1 MSLEALGT
9 YSLLGLIV
17 LILVRVPIGI
27 ALVFVGFVGNIYV
40 QGIMPSLIQFQLII
54 WEVATNFV
62 LVTLP
67 LFILMG
73 NLAQATG
80 LGRDLYQCFYRW
92 FGRVPGGLA
101 VSSVLSSAGFGSV
114 TGSSVATVTA
124 MGKFL
129 IPEMKRYRY
138 DMSLATGSLASAG
151 VLAIL
156 IPPSIPL
163 VFYSAWTETSL
174 GDLFIAGIIPGLLL
188 ALLFCLSIVIRS
200 VFNPALAP
208 KGERFSWAERVA
220 VLPYILPALSV
231 MLIVLGSIYA
241 GIATPTEAAVIGLA
255 WVLLLSLAR
264 GELSVLKLKDCM
276 QQSAA
281 LSGNVFILFLG
292 GLYYS
297 RFMAQTG
304 MVESLVQMI
313 SHWSLAPYTVMFLL
327 VLMYLVLGAILDT
340 FGMII
345 LTLPFVFPLIISLG
359 FDPVWFGIFIVM
371 MIELSLITPPIG
383 INVFVMQ
390 GVVPEVPLLSI
401 FKGTVPFVVMTLLM
415 VFLLLMFPEI
425 ALWLPQKMSG

>member
-1 MSLEALGT
+1 VSLEALGT

>member
-1 MSLEALGT
+1 VSLEALGT
-9 YSLLGLIV
+9 CSLLGLIV

-208 KGERFSWAERVA
+208 KGERFSWADRVA

-241 GIATPTEAAVIGLA
+241 GIATPTEAAAIGLA

-415 VFLLLMFPEI
+415 VFLLLMFPGI